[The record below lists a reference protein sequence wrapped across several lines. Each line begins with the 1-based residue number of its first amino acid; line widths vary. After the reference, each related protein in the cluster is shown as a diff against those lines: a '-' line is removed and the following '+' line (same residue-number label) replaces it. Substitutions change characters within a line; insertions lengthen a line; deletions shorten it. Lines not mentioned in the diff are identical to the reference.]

1 MPRAMHGAPGTNTD
15 TGDLRASSAI
25 HSHPV
30 ADERVDAL
38 IRASAENAGVSLGG
52 SEDEGKAVREPRR
65 GWMEDDA
72 FASALER
79 ISAGGESW
87 QRCHP
92 HTHTGAGTN
101 STTQFFCARMF
112 TRMRSKHPRREH
124 LKQTSSTLAKML
136 GPAVDRE

>member
-1 MPRAMHGAPGTNTD
+1 MHGAPGTNTD

-52 SEDEGKAVREPRR
+52 SGDEGKAVREPRR
-65 GWMEDDA
+65 GWMGDDA

-79 ISAGGESW
+79 ISAGESW

-92 HTHTGAGTN
+92 
-101 STTQFFCARMF
+101 S
-112 TRMRSKHPRREH
+112 
-124 LKQTSSTLAKML
+124 
-136 GPAVDRE
+136 

>member
-52 SEDEGKAVREPRR
+52 SGDEGKAVREPRR
-65 GWMEDDA
+65 GWMGDDA

-92 HTHTGAGTN
+92 HTHTPVLAPIRPLSFFVLECSHACAASIPGA
-101 STTQFFCARMF
+101 SI
-112 TRMRSKHPRREH
+112 
-124 LKQTSSTLAKML
+124 
-136 GPAVDRE
+136 